1 MRQLLFIAAC
11 MGLVIAPFLFESYTF
26 YRYTIR
32 EPDFYVFS
40 GARLWFFVAS
50 ELSIGFAIGR
60 LSPLPP
66 FVAAGCIAAATVVL
80 MLLLYQFCDSRQCYS
95 GPDGGSW
102 LRLGVFLF
110 ATAATG
116 LMVGW
121 KSMSRQEKKSSTIS
135 AVLFGTTTAIFI
147 G

>member
-11 MGLVIAPFLFESYTF
+11 MGLVITPFLFESYTF

-60 LSPLPP
+60 LTPP
-66 FVAAGCIAAATVVL
+66 SICG
-80 MLLLYQFCDSRQCYS
+80 SRLHRSCNS
-95 GPDGGSW
+95 SFDVTAVPV
-102 LRLGVFLF
+102 LRLP
-110 ATAATG
+110 
-116 LMVGW
+116 
-121 KSMSRQEKKSSTIS
+121 
-135 AVLFGTTTAIFI
+135 AVLLFRA
-147 G
+147 